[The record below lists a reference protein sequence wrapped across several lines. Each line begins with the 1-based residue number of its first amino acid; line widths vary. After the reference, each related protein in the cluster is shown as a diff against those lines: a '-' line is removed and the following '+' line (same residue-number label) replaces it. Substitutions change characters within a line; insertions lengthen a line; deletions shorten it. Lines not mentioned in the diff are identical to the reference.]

1 MECYI
6 FLRLSFS
13 PLSSIKKKTPTN
25 QQENSLQPRGKNIMC
40 NSASIGPHMRLVLS
54 SITHCANLLKM
65 KTKLKHK
72 KTNTISKSGENQ
84 VMIASTVSS

>member
-1 MECYI
+1 MLH
-6 FLRLSFS
+6 FLEAFFFS
-13 PLSSIKKKTPTN
+13 SVLHQKKPPTN
-25 QQENSLQPRGKNIMC
+25 QQENSLQPGGKNIMC

-84 VMIASTVSS
+84 VMIGSTVSS